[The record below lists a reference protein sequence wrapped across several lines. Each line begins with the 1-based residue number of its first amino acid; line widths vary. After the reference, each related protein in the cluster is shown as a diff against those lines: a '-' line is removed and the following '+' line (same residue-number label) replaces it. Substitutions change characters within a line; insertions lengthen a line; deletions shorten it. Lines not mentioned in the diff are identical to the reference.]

1 MLLGK
6 ATFETLLCLKKK
18 KRERETWVKNKESE
32 NKLLHD
38 VSLARHNLTVKF
50 LSRSDNALS

>member
-18 KRERETWVKNKESE
+18 KIERETWVKNKESE

>member
-6 ATFETLLCLKKK
+6 ATFENLLCLKKK

>member
-6 ATFETLLCLKKK
+6 AIFETLLCLKKTK
-18 KRERETWVKNKESE
+18 ERQVKNKESE

-50 LSRSDNALS
+50 LSRSDNALG

>member
-6 ATFETLLCLKKK
+6 AIFETLLCLKKK
-18 KRERETWVKNKESE
+18 KKERQVKNKESE

>member
-6 ATFETLLCLKKK
+6 AIFETLLCLKKK
-18 KRERETWVKNKESE
+18 ERQVKNKESE

-50 LSRSDNALS
+50 LSRSDNALG